1 MSLASILLLAAAAS
15 APPICTD
22 RPAKANAVCTVPTGK
37 WQLETAAVD
46 WLQFERSGSET
57 ETLLFGSSLLKYGI
71 SSQSDLQLGFT
82 PYVRV
87 STDGDHQS
95 GFGDVTLRFK
105 QRLTGANSPVQVGL
119 IPFVKLPTARLA
131 SEMAKRKGG
140 LALPSASNRRACDGD
155 VRPRGGPVGRHRRAW
170 PPFGH
175 RPTGQ
180 FVGNCCVADYVGGE
194 FWANWNFDPAG
205 TIKQVSADAA
215 LAYALSDALQL
226 DAGVNAGLTG
236 DTADVELSAG
246 FSAKRSR
253 VSSFHPDLPLGTR
266 FPLVASDG
274 KGRGRISIVLAPT
287 AFLDTDQP
295 PPSRITKSAL
305 FASFGDQTFWRAR

>member
-57 ETLLFGSSLLKYGI
+57 ETLLFGSSLLKFGI

-87 STDGDHQS
+87 SMNGDHQS

-119 IPFVKLPTARLA
+119 IPFVKLPTAKTGIGNGKA
-131 SEMAKRKGG
+131 EGG
-140 LALPSASNRRACDGD
+140 LALPVSFAIA
-155 VRPRGGPVGRHRRAW
+155 GPVAATFGPEADLLADTDGHGRHLAIVQLVNLSA
-170 PPFGH
+170 
-175 RPTGQ
+175 T
-180 FVGNCCVADYVGGE
+180 VASRITLVGE

-215 LAYALSDALQL
+215 LSYALSDALQL

-246 FSAKRSR
+246 FSA
-253 VSSFHPDLPLGTR
+253 R
-266 FPLVASDG
+266 F
-274 KGRGRISIVLAPT
+274 
-287 AFLDTDQP
+287 
-295 PPSRITKSAL
+295 
-305 FASFGDQTFWRAR
+305 